1 MASAITIKTDLDTF
15 VPVYN
20 PMEIC
25 VHETDAPTLALTDY
39 KYIFD
44 VYIEGVTS
52 PAYKRYEV
60 IPESV
65 TDYGV
70 VDISR
75 YCEGYV
81 YNALPANSFTVPFGL
96 GTTATGLNSI
106 IKVTV
111 KYGYS
116 YMNAGVYTVVAD
128 TVTGSAKY
136 AWNGSLDWRTWVDN
150 FDYTDYICN
159 ITNGANGQF
168 LTDMKTNYVSIDNI
182 GCHCILSDTP
192 TDIDYLVIKTY
203 SDANFTTLVQTATKA
218 ISVTQA
224 STQARNYRV
233 ATAPETLNSLT
244 GAWVTGAQPVI
255 TSSILSYTIQLTNS
269 ASTVASEILYF
280 VIEEPCRYEQRR
292 LHFVNNLGGWD
303 AFNFNLKSTERRE
316 IERKG
321 YKYDK
326 YPVVTAGISR
336 SVSNQSQVTNYV
348 ASQDYISLRSNFIT
362 EAQND
367 WLKQLIESPEIYMEI
382 TDASGAQN
390 YYAVENIVGTSWVE
404 KQIENDKLFTMDV
417 EIKLS
422 QKNYRQR
429 R

>member
-1 MASAITIKTDLDTF
+1 MASNLTIKTDLDTF

-20 PMEIC
+20 PMELC
-25 VHETDAPTLALTDY
+25 VHEADAPTLALTDY

-44 VYIEGVTS
+44 VYIEGVSS
-52 PAYKRYEV
+52 PSYKRYEV

-81 YNALPANSFTVPFGL
+81 YNALEDPTSTVPFLL
-96 GTTATGLNSI
+96 GANATGQSSV

-128 TVTGSAKY
+128 VVTGSAKY
-136 AWNGSLDWRTWVDN
+136 VWNGSLDWRTWVDN

-159 ITNGANGQF
+159 ITNGANGQW
-168 LTDMKTNYVSIDNI
+168 LTTMKTHYASINNI
-182 GCHCILSDTP
+182 GRLCIMTDTP
-192 TDIDYLVIKTY
+192 TDIDYIVYKTY
-203 SDANFTTLVQTATKA
+203 DSTGTLIQTATKA
-218 ISVTQA
+218 IT
-224 STQARNYRV
+224 V
-233 ATAPETLNSLT
+233 AQNLTTSRIYKVAAFPETINNLT
-244 GAWVTGAQPVI
+244 GAWVTGAQPVV
-255 TSSILSYTIQLTNS
+255 TSSVSYYTMQLTNS
-269 ASTVASEILYF
+269 ASAVASEIITVY
-280 VIEEPCRYEQRR
+280 VSEPCRYEQRR
-292 LHFVNNLGGWD
+292 LFWVNQLGGWEP
-303 AFNFNLKSTERRE
+303 FNFNLKSTERRD

-326 YPVVTAGISR
+326 YPIVTAGISR
-336 SVSNQSQVTNYV
+336 SVSDQSQVTNYV
-348 ASQDYISLRSNFIT
+348 ATQDYISLKSDFIT

-382 TDASGAQN
+382 TDATGAQN

-404 KQIENDKLFTMDV
+404 KQTKNDKLFTMDV

>member
-1 MASAITIKTDLDTF
+1 MASNLTIKTDLDTF

-20 PMEIC
+20 PMELC
-25 VHETDAPTLALTDY
+25 VHEADAPTLALTDY

-44 VYIEGVTS
+44 VYIEGVSS

-65 TDYGV
+65 TDYGA

-81 YNALPANSFTVPFGL
+81 YNALEDYSSTAPFTL
-96 GTTATGLNSI
+96 GTTATGQSQV

-128 TVTGSAKY
+128 VVTGSAKY
-136 AWNGSLDWRTWVDN
+136 VWNGSLDWRTWVDG

-159 ITNGANGQF
+159 ITNGSAGQW
-168 LTDMKTNYVSIDNI
+168 LTTMKTHYVSLNNI
-182 GCHCILSDTP
+182 GRMCIMTDTP
-192 TDIDYLVIKTY
+192 TDIDRVVYETY
-203 SDANFTTLVQTATKA
+203 DSTGTLIATNIKA
-218 ISVTQA
+218 ITVAQNLTTS
-224 STQARNYRV
+224 RIYKV
-233 ATAPETLNSLT
+233 ATGPETINNMT
-244 GAWVTGAQPVI
+244 GGWISGGPNPII
-255 TSSILSYTIQLTNS
+255 TASVSYYIAYLIDS
-269 ASTVASEILYF
+269 AGNIASEEITFYLQ
-280 VIEEPCRYEQRR
+280 EPCRYEQRR
-292 LHFVNNLGGWD
+292 LHFVNQLGGWE

-326 YPVVTAGISR
+326 YPIVTAGISR
-336 SVSNQSQVTNYV
+336 SVSDQSQVTNYV
-348 ASQDYISLRSNFIT
+348 ATQDYISLKSDFIT

-404 KQIENDKLFTMDV
+404 KQTKNDKLFTMDV

>member
-1 MASAITIKTDLDTF
+1 MASNLTIKTDLDTF

-20 PMEIC
+20 PMELC
-25 VHETDAPTLALTDY
+25 VYEADAPTLALTDY

-52 PAYKRYEV
+52 PTYKRYEV

-65 TDYGV
+65 TDYGA

-81 YNALPANSFTVPFGL
+81 YNALPANAFTVPFGL

-128 TVTGSAKY
+128 VVTGSAKY
-136 AWNGSLDWRTWVDN
+136 VWNGSLDWRTWVDN

-159 ITNGANGQF
+159 ITNGVNGQW
-168 LTDMKTNYVSIDNI
+168 LTTMKTHYVSIANI
-182 GCHCILSDTP
+182 GCMCILSDTP
-192 TDIDYLVIKTY
+192 TDVDYVVYKTY
-203 SDANFTTLVQTATKA
+203 DSTGTLIQTATKA

-233 ATAPETLNSLT
+233 ATAPATINSLT
-244 GAWVTGAQPVI
+244 GAWVAGAQPVV
-255 TSSILSYTIQLTNS
+255 TSSVSYYTIYLTNS
-269 ASTVASEILYF
+269 ANAVASETLTFY
-280 VIEEPCRYEQRR
+280 VSEPCRYEQRR
-292 LHFVNNLGGWD
+292 LHFVNQLGGWE
-303 AFNFNLKSTERRE
+303 AFNFNLKSTERRD

-326 YPVVTAGISR
+326 YPIVTAGISR
-336 SVSNQSQVTNYV
+336 SVSDQSQVTNYV
-348 ASQDYISLRSNFIT
+348 ATQDYISLKSDFIT

-382 TDASGAQN
+382 TDATGAQN

-404 KQIENDKLFTMDV
+404 KQTKNDKLFTMDV